1 MSDVFE
7 TLSDDIKDYCF
18 IDSETRALPSAKGL
32 DGDITKVGIDVYKE
46 NAFAVMWTYCVGD
59 GGEQIMALDDG
70 FDERLTWDYDATDEL
85 KDFHERAE
93 AGEAW
98 YVAWNMGFDRRI
110 WNGPE
115 SDFPRMRPDM
125 SLDLMIQG
133 ASSSLPGKL
142 GHAGRAL
149 GLGDKQDDG
158 GSLINIFAHANGATP
173 QTRPDLWE
181 NYKRYG
187 LRDATLLRDIFLHTR
202 PLPRQEWH
210 DYWVSEAINGRGLPV
225 DVGFAR
231 RAAAVADLNIAR
243 INAALNRA
251 TNGQITKVTQTQRIR
266 DWTYDRLD
274 SAEARDLMV
283 KTWELDGE
291 DDLQP
296 AKLSLDKPRI
306 EKLIAYFDN
315 KRERD
320 GGELTLPEQTTYDVL
335 DHRLYGGSSS
345 PAKFG
350 KMCRMQ
356 LDGVL
361 RNQYVFNGAP
371 QTGRY
376 SSRGVQIHNLL
387 RKSLGEQ
394 EAEFMELIND
404 LELA

>member
-7 TLSDDIKDYCF
+7 TLSDDINDYCF
-18 IDSETRALPSAKGL
+18 IDSETRALASAQGL

-59 GGEQIMALDDG
+59 GREQIMALDDG
-70 FDERLTWDYDATDEL
+70 FDERLTWDYDASEEL
-85 KDFHERAE
+85 KEFHARAE

-115 SDFPRMRPDM
+115 SDFPRMRPNM
-125 SLDLMIQG
+125 SLDLMVQG

-158 GSLINIFAHANGATP
+158 GSLINVFAPAHGETP

-202 PLPRQEWH
+202 PLPRQEWA
-210 DYWVSEAINGRGLPV
+210 DYWVSEAINNRGLPV

-231 RAAAVADLNIAR
+231 RAAAVADMNIAR
-243 INAALNRA
+243 INADLNRM
-251 TNGQITKVTQTQRIR
+251 TNGRITKVTQTARIR
-266 DWTYDRLD
+266 DFTYDRLD

-283 KTWELDGE
+283 KTWEPDGE

-306 EKLIAYFDN
+306 EKLIAYFDR
-315 KRERD
+315 KRETD
-320 GGELTLPEQTTYDVL
+320 GELSGPEQITYDVL

-356 LDGVL
+356 EGGVL
-361 RNQYVFNGAP
+361 RNQYVFNGAS

-387 RKSLGEQ
+387 RKSLGKKEG
-394 EAEFMELIND
+394 EFMELINS
-404 LELA
+404 LELTG